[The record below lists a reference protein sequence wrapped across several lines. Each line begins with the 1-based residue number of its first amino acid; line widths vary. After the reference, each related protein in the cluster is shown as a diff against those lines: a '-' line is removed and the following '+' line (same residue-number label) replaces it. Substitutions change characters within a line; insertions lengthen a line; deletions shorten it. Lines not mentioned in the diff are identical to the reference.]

1 MRHFRRSIWIVCTLL
16 LVSNLGRGQKVSF
29 TLKGGLFIP
38 TTADFSGPLVDAYNL
53 KLGNKVHLFEQ
64 VGFLS
69 VESQEMSDIGN
80 YRTLGAEFEVAVLE
94 KISIA
99 IGMEYGKRSTT
110 SSFEARITGSDGYV
124 YSRDYKLEIS
134 ILPVY
139 ATVRYYF
146 FRQDFDVYVGA
157 GMIYCVETIRG
168 TSQFEELTESGED
181 LYWNAKG
188 SAFIPHLNGGVL
200 YKLTKW
206 LGISLD
212 LRYAHG
218 KISEFE
224 VKESD
229 DHEIVGQPLRLP
241 LGESASEKFEQTFRG
256 ISASF
261 VLRFSF

>member
-1 MRHFRRSIWIVCTLL
+1 MTSD
-16 LVSNLGRGQKVSF
+16 F
-29 TLKGGLFIP
+29 T
-38 TTADFSGPLVDAYNL
+38 GPLVDAFNL
-53 KLGNKVHLFEQ
+53 KLGNKVFLFEQ

-69 VESQEMSDIGN
+69 VESQEMPDIGY
-80 YRTLGAEFEVAVLE
+80 YRTFGAEAELAVHG
-94 KISIA
+94 KIA
-99 IGMEYGKRSTT
+99 VVIGIEYGKRSTQ
-110 SSFEARITGSDGYV
+110 SSFEARITGNNGYV

-157 GMIYCVETIRG
+157 GMGYCMETIRG

-188 SAFIPHLNGGVL
+188 SAVIPHLNGGAL
-200 YKLTKW
+200 YKFTRW
-206 LGISLD
+206 LSLALD
-212 LRYAHG
+212 LRYVHG

-229 DHEIVGQPLRLP
+229 DYELVGQPLLLP

-256 ISASF
+256 ISALLM
-261 VLRFSF
+261 LRFSF